1 MDIDARRRPCD
12 ALRMSFEA
20 AQRIR
25 SLLAERG
32 LSERQA
38 SIASG
43 LSPATVNALLKR
55 LEAGSGRLEQ
65 RTVDAL
71 AATLGVSP
79 AWMLHGIGDADAAPP
94 PPQEETA
101 GAPTRFDALP
111 NWTGLSRAARAQ
123 KPNLPEWVWQRVAR
137 AAPMLTATPSPA
149 MVADL
154 AEFVFRHEA
163 PPV

>member
-1 MDIDARRRPCD
+1 
-12 ALRMSFEA
+12 MSIEA

-25 SLLAERG
+25 SLLTERG
-32 LSERQA
+32 MSERQA

-55 LEAGSGRLEQ
+55 LEAGSGRIEQ

-71 AATLGVSP
+71 AATLGVSS
-79 AWMLHGIGDADAAPP
+79 AWLLHGLGDADQAPAP
-94 PPQEETA
+94 SAPEVS
-101 GAPTRFDALP
+101 GAVTRFDTLP
-111 NWTGLSRAARAQ
+111 NWTGLLRAARAQ
-123 KPNLPEWVWQRVAR
+123 KPAMPEWVWRRIGA

-154 AEFVFRHEA
+154 AELVFRHES
-163 PPV
+163 PPA